1 MLEALLSLCVVVCVG
16 GGNFYCSKGEDAD
29 VALAQ
34 AEIEDLRPDVIRKL
48 KLKVRANFLTH
59 NGDGVLSA

>member
-1 MLEALLSLCVVVCVG
+1 VG